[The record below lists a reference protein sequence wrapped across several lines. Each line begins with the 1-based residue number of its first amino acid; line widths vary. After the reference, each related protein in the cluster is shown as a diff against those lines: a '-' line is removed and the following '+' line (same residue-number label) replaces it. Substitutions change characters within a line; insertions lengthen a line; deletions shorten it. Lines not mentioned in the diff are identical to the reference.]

1 MLRNACQAGTGI
13 MWNAQA
19 VVALPLS
26 RSVLHGPPPLPHFS
40 QGAHLL
46 AGGVASSLRA
56 SPLLLRPP
64 WAWIIGRWSWGLPH
78 IFSGQSSV
86 SSSQDVDCG
95 PYRVGVCQLLLC
107 DVFSGS
113 LNHQE
118 QQNQDGSEA
127 YGACQP
133 PGSGQSDHRRRH
145 LPNSQPGSCS
155 PKSQG
160 RNDCPLGF
168 NLPSLTISV
177 TD

>member
-1 MLRNACQAGTGI
+1 MPRQWLLCLFHGQCS
-13 MWNAQA
+13 MDC
-19 VVALPLS
+19 
-26 RSVLHGPPPLPHFS
+26 LHYPTFHR
-40 QGAHLL
+40 AHTCWW
-46 AGGVASSLRA
+46 GCRWTASSRRA

-86 SSSQDVDCG
+86 SPSQDVDCG
-95 PYRVGVCQLLLC
+95 PYREGVCQLLLC
-107 DVFSGS
+107 EVFSGS
-113 LNHQE
+113 LNRWE

-133 PGSGQSDHRRRH
+133 PGSGQSDRRRRH

-160 RNDCPLGF
+160 RSDCPLGF